1 MREFLNI
8 TKALADSNRVRLLLA
23 LRGGELCA
31 CQLTELLR
39 LAPSTVSKHL
49 FLLKHAGLLEARKEG
64 RWIYFKLA
72 DNGAPVA
79 VREAIDWVR
88 KSLGRSPVA
97 LEDARRLKAIL
108 KEDPSELCK
117 RICKS

>member
-1 MREFLNI
+1 MKEFLHL
-8 TKALADSNRVRLLLA
+8 TKALADANRVRLLLA

-31 CQLTELLR
+31 CQLTELLG

-49 FLLKHAGLLEARKEG
+49 FLLKHAGLLESRKSG

-72 DNGAPVA
+72 SGSPVA
-79 VREAIDWVR
+79 VREAIDWVK
-88 KSLGRSPVA
+88 KSLGRSPAVVA
-97 LEDARRLKAIL
+97 DAKRLKKIL

-117 RICKS
+117 RICCR